1 LSNRLFWLKPQ
12 SLSSAA
18 TKVAGLSRGLKPKFC
33 NFFLPRTSK
42 QEKERAMKSMLMI
55 LLGVG
60 IAAFVVIHI
69 VWYIKP
75 SDIKTSAELDR
86 KLRDGQPTVVE
97 FYSNL

>member
-1 LSNRLFWLKPQ
+1 
-12 SLSSAA
+12 
-18 TKVAGLSRGLKPKFC
+18 
-33 NFFLPRTSK
+33 
-42 QEKERAMKSMLMI
+42 MKSMLMI